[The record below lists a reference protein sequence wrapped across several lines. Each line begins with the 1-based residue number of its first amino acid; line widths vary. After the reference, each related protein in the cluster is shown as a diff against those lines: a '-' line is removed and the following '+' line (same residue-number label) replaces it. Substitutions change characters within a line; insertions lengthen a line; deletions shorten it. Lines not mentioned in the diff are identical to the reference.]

1 MNCAYCEAGIAE
13 EHTHEAHVC
22 IDCGNEVPAVD
33 NRGRCV
39 PCILNDRMADLC
51 KKLLEAR
58 K

>member
-1 MNCAYCEAGIAE
+1 MNCAYCEAGISE
-13 EHTHEAHVC
+13 EHTHEARVC

-39 PCILNDRMADLC
+39 PCILISPNGILVR
-51 KKLLEAR
+51 KILEDF